1 MLALDLL
8 ELILYLL
15 FFFFFPPS
23 VKWSALAE
31 CLGFILGQNRRSAGS
46 TAFSVVGD
54 RLEICCYLLNP
65 PGEGERKL
73 GLFQCL
79 KRSFCCVWFLG
90 CVGKSW
96 GYQAPK
102 IHLSSE
108 TYHRM
113 WQTQDVNG
121 WGEEVA
127 FNCNGVLF
135 GCAVEDVCKPPCV
148 SLPCFRCS

>member
-1 MLALDLL
+1 MLTLDLL

-15 FFFFFPPS
+15 FFPPS

-46 TAFSVVGD
+46 AAFSVVGD
-54 RLEICCYLLNP
+54 RLEICLCYLLNS
-65 PGEGERKL
+65 PGGKKRKP

-90 CVGKSW
+90 RVGKSW
-96 GYQAPK
+96 GYQATK
-102 IHLSSE
+102 IHVSSE

-121 WGEEVA
+121 WGGRSG
-127 FNCNGVLF
+127 F
-135 GCAVEDVCKPPCV
+135 
-148 SLPCFRCS
+148 